1 MRTLPSTAVL
11 AAATLF
17 AVACRGK
24 GGAGGDDTGG
34 TVSAATGVCNPV
46 EDSHC
51 MLPFPSRFYLE
62 EGADTPT
69 GYRVRFG
76 AETLPQNIDGVQMDP
91 TRWNEKDGF
100 PILGPALFH
109 LPGAT
114 LEGLAGPWAPWASL
128 EPTHGTVL
136 LDAETGERYPHF
148 VERDPV
154 AADPSRALV
163 YVRPAVPLP
172 YGRRVVVAVHG
183 LVGEDGAPV
192 AAPAG
197 FAALRDGRPT
207 LDGDLESQRGR
218 YEAEIFPLLEAQG
231 IPREGLQ
238 LAWDYVTVSAEATLG
253 PLLHMRDEALAAT
266 AGTGPSYT
274 LTRVEDADCAGGG
287 PIGRVIE
294 GTFAAPLYLETW
306 APGPDSLLRRGAD
319 GMPVAEGT
327 ADVPF
332 QVRVPCSVLSG
343 ERRGVP
349 LQFGHGLF
357 GQYTDVASGPVDALA
372 EAHGFIPFAVSWTG
386 MKREDVQAITLV
398 MVQDPSDFVMV
409 PDRLH
414 QGHVEFLL
422 AAQLLTT
429 GLAADPALSR
439 DGASL
444 VDASA
449 VHFYGLSQG
458 GVLGGAQVAM
468 SPFVSRA
475 AFSVPGT
482 PFNLLLTRAANFEPF
497 FLLLK
502 SKFEDPA
509 DITLIL
515 ALTQMVWD
523 PGESAGWAHHIT
535 GSPIDGTVPS
545 DKRVLI
551 QAAVGDRSVTTLG
564 AQVMAR
570 AVGAS
575 TFDSPVRPI
584 DGVPVVDTL
593 PAGAS
598 LITEYDWG
606 DEEPAPG
613 TLVAGEIGPHGLPF
627 SHPAAM
633 EQLGAWLS
641 TGEAIHPCDGACDPD

>member
-1 MRTLPSTAVL
+1 MVL
-11 AAATLF
+11 GAT
-17 AVACRGK
+17 ACRGDK
-24 GGAGGDDTGG
+24 GPAGDDTGG
-34 TVSAATGVCNPV
+34 GVSAATGVCNPV
-46 EDSHC
+46 EPSHC

-62 EGADTPT
+62 EGVDTPT
-69 GYRVRFG
+69 GLRVRFG

-91 TRWNEKDGF
+91 SRWNEKDGF

-109 LPGAT
+109 LAGAR
-114 LEGLAGPWAPWASL
+114 LDGLAGPWAPYASL
-128 EPTHGTVL
+128 DPSHGTVL

-163 YVRPAVPLP
+163 YLRPAVPLP
-172 YGRRVVVAVHG
+172 YGRRIVVAVRG
-183 LVGEDGAPV
+183 LVGEGGAPV
-192 AAPAG
+192 EAPAG

-207 LDGDLESQRGR
+207 RDGDLESQRAL

-231 IPREGLQ
+231 IARDSLQ
-238 LAWDYVTVSAEATLG
+238 LAWDYVTASAEGTMG

-266 AGTGPSYT
+266 AGVGPAYT
-274 LTRVEDADCAGGG
+274 LTSVEDRACAGGE

-294 GTFAAPLYLETW
+294 GTFTAPLYLETW
-306 APGPDSLLRRGAD
+306 VPGPDSLLRRGPD
-319 GMPVAEGT
+319 GLPEASGT
-327 ADVPF
+327 AEVPF
-332 QVRVPCSVLSG
+332 QVRVPCSVLAG
-343 ERRGVP
+343 GRPGVP

-357 GQYTDVASGPVDALA
+357 GQYTDVASGPIDALA

-429 GLAADPALSR
+429 GLAADPALSQ
-439 DGASL
+439 GGTSL
-444 VDASA
+444 VDPSA

-502 SKFEDPA
+502 SKFDDPA

-523 PGESAGWAHHIT
+523 PSESAGWAHHIT
-535 GSPIDGTVPS
+535 GNPIDGSVPT

-575 TFDSPVRPI
+575 TFDPPARLI
-584 DGVPVVDTL
+584 DGVPVVSTL
-593 PAGAS
+593 PDGAS

-627 SHPAAM
+627 SHPAAL
-633 EQLGAWLS
+633 EQLGAWLAR
-641 TGEAIHPCDGACDPD
+641 GEALHPCDGACDPD